1 MVVTVSTAAGMSV
14 GSASAIPCT
23 SVVMNCAAAST
34 TSGKCLDNALYE
46 RCHRLRPPLLH
57 KLREHRCKPAQERLK
72 EPDSHFEE
80 FRQERRDSVE
90 DAL

>member
-1 MVVTVSTAAGMSV
+1 
-14 GSASAIPCT
+14 
-23 SVVMNCAAAST
+23 MNCARRLYDERQS
-34 TSGKCLDNALYE
+34 LDNALYE
-46 RCHRLRPPLLH
+46 RCHERGRRVH

>member
-14 GSASAIPCT
+14 GSASADTLHERCNELCRRLYDERQ
-23 SVVMNCAAAST
+23 S
-34 TSGKCLDNALYE
+34 LDNALYE
-46 RCHRLRPPLLH
+46 RCHERGRRVH